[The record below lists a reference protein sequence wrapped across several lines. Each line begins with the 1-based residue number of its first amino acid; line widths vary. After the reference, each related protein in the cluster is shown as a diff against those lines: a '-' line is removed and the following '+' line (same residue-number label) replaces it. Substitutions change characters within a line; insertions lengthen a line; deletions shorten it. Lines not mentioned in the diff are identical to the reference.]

1 MTRHFRN
8 AALGLLG
15 LAALCAPAAAEDIRL
30 DFTANVQW
38 GGTSGPWSVTNNAG
52 RIPQATGI
60 TGSSLFGI
68 TGYVVIDDTAPI
80 VVGFNQL
87 SGYWSVDAFKEIS
100 VTVGAVTFRWD
111 NAPGQTNQYYGISLV
126 NHPAGDRVS
135 TGSISG
141 PLDGGLT
148 LLNPQIDESF
158 VPDGDLTL
166 RMSTFRLDLNQP
178 GLVSS
183 SILADQLFD
192 WGSIPFAGG
201 DDLILLQFEGLL
213 TQYLPTLE
221 SHALAQNLQ
230 GQITSMSL
238 HVESSPASVP
248 EPAGA
253 AVLALGLAGLLA
265 RRRA

>member
-1 MTRHFRN
+1 MKRHFRI

-15 LAALCAPAAAEDIRL
+15 FAALCAPAAADDIRL

-38 GGTSGPWSVTNNAG
+38 GAISGPWSITSNAG

-60 TGSSLFGI
+60 TGSGLFGI
-68 TGYVVIDDTAPI
+68 SGHVVIDDTAP
-80 VVGFNQL
+80 VVTGFAPET
-87 SGYWSVDAFKEIS
+87 GYWSVDAFKEIS
-100 VTVGAVTFRWD
+100 VTVGSQTFRWD
-111 NAPGQTNQYYGISLV
+111 NAPGQTNQYYGISLID
-126 NHPAGDRVS
+126 HPAGDRVS

-141 PLDGGLT
+141 PLGGGLT
-148 LLNPQIDESF
+148 LDMPQLVETM

-166 RMSTFRLDLNQP
+166 RMSVFRLDLNQP
-178 GLVSS
+178 GLVNST
-183 SILADQLFD
+183 ILADQPFD
-192 WGSIPFAGG
+192 WGAVPFAGG

-213 TQYLPTLE
+213 TEYLPEFE
-221 SHALAQNLQ
+221 SHALAQNLA

-238 HVESSPASVP
+238 HVEPGPASVP

-265 RRRA
+265 RRR